1 VTPDSSAAAAAK
13 AGVDTRQLA
22 ALTPKLDAEIAGN
35 LEMAG
40 RLGFTGTPSW
50 VVGDQV
56 LSGALPP
63 EELAKAIA
71 AARKAA

>member
-1 VTPDSSAAAAAK
+1 
-13 AGVDTRQLA
+13 
-22 ALTPKLDAEIAGN
+22 
-35 LEMAG
+35 
-40 RLGFTGTPSW
+40 